1 MIKVSKQSI
10 WDSEERYRL
19 ITENVRDS
27 ISIIGSGFKIEYV
40 NPSYLKLLGYSRDEL
55 IGRRALENI
64 HPADVDNIK
73 NYLRELFRKAEG
85 TVELRIKKKN
95 GEYIWVE
102 SKGSVFF
109 DEQKKTKLLS
119 VSRDITEQK
128 ALEDALKIKSA
139 DSTLLVDLETRNI
152 IESNPS
158 LQHLLG
164 YTSEEILK
172 LGLYEIFSLERE
184 ALDRK
189 ILQII
194 KEKSTFFGE
203 QVIKMRDGNL
213 VDVEVRANLI
223 VYSGK
228 RVLYIIFRDI
238 TIQKLMEKKLEES
251 ERKYR
256 EIIENVKDAVVI
268 IGFDGKFHYQSPQF
282 AKLLGREE
290 IGDDLTTVGQYIH
303 KDDIEA
309 LLDAFQESAGR
320 IAILSL
326 PEVEFRALHRDGHYA
341 WLASSTKAHYNEDG
355 SLDGYLVTL
364 RDITEQKITI
374 EKLEDSEEK
383 YRELFENSPNSIIL
397 MDINGII
404 RDCNLIT
411 IQYFGFEKEDLIGSG
426 FGEISSILVEKAED
440 KSKGKIT
447 EPIELLLH
455 KKDGSLLWASL
466 EASIVEL
473 ANELF
478 IQAIVQDITPRKL
491 AEQKLK
497 ESEEEMREK
506 TKLAA
511 VGQLAA
517 GVAHELNTPLANIN
531 LTAEYLLEFTEK
543 SDRLPD
549 PEALKKEIL
558 DIKNQVRFC
567 ANIVQDLLQFSRK
580 IEINL
585 ERLSIT
591 SLLTELIGSPSILK
605 KFKENNVL
613 ISLEIREDIE
623 IMGDRTLL
631 SQVIQNLLENS
642 IDAFEEIQRQPKV
655 TIKLLKINDRV
666 EITVKDNGKGI
677 KKENLARIFEP
688 FFTTKAVGK
697 GTGLGL
703 SISRGIIEKHSGELT
718 IRSIYGKGAEAKIIL
733 PGL

>member
-1 MIKVSKQSI
+1 MIKGSKQSI

-55 IGRRALENI
+55 IGRRVIKNI
-64 HPADVDNIK
+64 HPADVDKIK
-73 NYLRELFRKAEG
+73 NYLRELFKKAEG

-102 SKGSVFF
+102 SKGRVFF

-119 VSRDITEQK
+119 VTRDITEQK

-139 DSTLLVDLETRNI
+139 DCTLLVDLETRKI

-164 YTSEEILK
+164 YTPEEILK
-172 LGLYEIFSLERE
+172 LDLYEIVSLERE

-194 KEKSTFFGE
+194 KEQSTFLGE
-203 QVIKMRDGNL
+203 QVLKKRDGNL

-228 RVLYIIFRDI
+228 KVLYIIFRDI

-268 IGFDGKFHYQSPQF
+268 IGFDGKLHYQSPQF
-282 AKLLGREE
+282 AKLVGREE
-290 IGDDLTTVGQYIH
+290 IGDDLITISQYIH
-303 KDDIEA
+303 KDEIKA
-309 LLDAFQESAGR
+309 LLETFQKSADKK
-320 IAILSL
+320 AVLTPS
-326 PEVEFRALHRDGHYA
+326 EVDFRALHRDGHYV
-341 WLASSTKAHYNEDG
+341 WLSSSTKEHYDEQGNANG
-355 SLDGYLVTL
+355 FIVTL
-364 RDITEQKITI
+364 RDVTEQKIII
-374 EKLEDSEEK
+374 EKLEESEEK

-397 MDINGII
+397 MDMNGMI
-404 RDCNLIT
+404 RDCNSIT
-411 IQYFGFEKEDLIGSG
+411 VQYFGFEKEGLIGSS

-478 IQAIVQDITPRKL
+478 IQAIIQDITPRKL
-491 AEQKLK
+491 TEQKLK
-497 ESEEEMREK
+497 VSEEEMREK

-531 LTAEYLLEFTEK
+531 LIAEYLLEFTEK
-543 SDRLPD
+543 SDRLPN
-549 PEALKKEIL
+549 PEALKTEIL
-558 DIKNQVRFC
+558 DIKKQVRFC
-567 ANIVQDLLQFSRK
+567 AHIVQDLLQFSRK
-580 IEINL
+580 IEIKVKKV
-585 ERLSIT
+585 SIKA
-591 SLLTELIGSPSILK
+591 LLTEILTYPSILE
-605 KFKENNVL
+605 KFKENKVQV
-613 ISLEIREDIE
+613 SLEIKEDIE
-623 IMGDRTLL
+623 IMGDQALL

-642 IDAFEEIQRQPKV
+642 VDAFEEIQRQPKI
-655 TIKLLKINDRV
+655 TLKL
-666 EITVKDNGKGI
+666 
-677 KKENLARIFEP
+677 
-688 FFTTKAVGK
+688 
-697 GTGLGL
+697 
-703 SISRGIIEKHSGELT
+703 
-718 IRSIYGKGAEAKIIL
+718 
-733 PGL
+733 